1 MIDIDNL
8 FCYIT
13 FSEIIVGGIIGFIA
27 SFFVGTDSKIFNNFI
42 IRFIVYI
49 IAGMAGSQLGH
60 FLFTT
65 SSSILSFIISIFGA
79 VVILVII
86 AFIFK
91 KR

>member
-1 MIDIDNL
+1 MIDLDNL
-8 FCYIT
+8 FNFIT

-27 SFFVGTDSKIFNNFI
+27 SFFVGTDSRIFNNFI

-65 SSSILSFIISIFGA
+65 SSGILSFIISIFGA
-79 VVILVII
+79 VVILAII

>member
-1 MIDIDNL
+1 MIDLDNL
-8 FCYIT
+8 ISYIT
-13 FSEIIVGGIIGFIA
+13 FSEIIVGGIIGFVA
-27 SFFVGTDSKIFNNFI
+27 SFFVGTDSKVFNNFI
-42 IRFIVYI
+42 IRIIVYI

-65 SSSILSFIISIFGA
+65 SSGILSFVISVFGA
-79 VVILVII
+79 IVILTII